1 MFGQC
6 LLRRQVHAY
15 AQPTERL
22 LQFGSFGKA
31 QPNFASKSYLYG
43 RFTLQ
48 GRFSRGLDAPFYP
61 NRRTLNEQQIK
72 QSALPTVK
80 GHPMMRLRS
89 RKQTYPTDRIAPRP
103 SNFA

>member
-1 MFGQC
+1 MRMLNPQSECFK
-6 LLRRQVHAY
+6 LVAL
-15 AQPTERL
+15 ERL
-22 LQFGSFGKA
+22 NRS
-31 QPNFASKSYLYG
+31 FASKSYLYG

-61 NRRTLNEQQIK
+61 NRRTSNEQQIK

-89 RKQTYPTDRIAPRP
+89 RKQTYPTHRIAPRP